1 MSGVEIRQKAASE
14 GQRGGRRGQ
23 EGRLYLYRTSWST
36 AISLNSPY
44 PIIKMAYI
52 PMSLNKMDQY
62 PISQNTL
69 YKPKQQLYIKQVQLS
84 ETKITIVVKNA
95 VCKMSMHFIV
105 HFHILLH
112 VVECKTET

>member
-14 GQRGGRRGQ
+14 GQRGGR
-23 EGRLYLYRTSWST
+23 SWST

-62 PISQNTL
+62 PVSQNTL

-84 ETKITIVVKNA
+84 ETKITIVVRMPSAK
-95 VCKMSMHFIV
+95 CPC
-105 HFHILLH
+105 IL
-112 VVECKTET
+112 